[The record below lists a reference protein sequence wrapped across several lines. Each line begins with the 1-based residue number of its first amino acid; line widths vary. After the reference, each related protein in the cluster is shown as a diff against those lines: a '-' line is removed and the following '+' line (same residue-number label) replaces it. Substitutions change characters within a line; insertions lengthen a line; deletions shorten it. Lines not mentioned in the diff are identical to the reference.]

1 MFFSLMQR
9 QLTIDRRISLHKL
22 EVLCRVVELGGV
34 GRAAEALFVTQ
45 PVVTAH
51 VRSLEERLGTKLFYR
66 EGRRLHLTE
75 SGRVVHAWAE
85 DVLGRTRELDR
96 HLAGL
101 SEGSRGSVALG
112 ASMSLGSYRLPSILT
127 SYQRAHP
134 GVELRLGISDTEH
147 MIEDVRAGAFDF
159 AVVVS
164 DAALDGPGLAT
175 ELLGHEELV
184 LIAAPDAEPKEA
196 EIAPAQLAGL
206 PFVEAPEG
214 ILRRRFVDRSLDALG
229 VGERNVVLELGHP
242 EAMKRAARAGL
253 GVSMLFRSAVA
264 EDLAQGTLREVRIA
278 GTDLQIPVYLVHRKD
293 KEFSPPHRE
302 LIGDVRAA
310 FAAG

>member
-1 MFFSLMQR
+1 MQS

-22 EVLCRVVELGGV
+22 EVLCRVVELGGI

-75 SGRVVHAWAE
+75 SGSVVHAWAE

-101 SEGSRGSVALG
+101 SDGSRGSVALG
-112 ASMSLGSYRLPSILT
+112 ASMSLGSYRLPPILT
-127 SYQRAHP
+127 RFRRAHP
-134 GVELRLGISDTEH
+134 EVELRLSISDTEH
-147 MIEDVRAGAFDF
+147 TIEDARAGAFDF

-164 DAALDGPGLAT
+164 EADLDGPGLDT

-184 LIAAPDAEPKEA
+184 LVTAPDAEPGEA
-196 EIAPAQLAGL
+196 EIAPARLAGL
-206 PFVEAPEG
+206 PFIEAPEG
-214 ILRRRFVDRSLDALG
+214 ILRRRFVDRSLGALG
-229 VGERNVVLELGHP
+229 AGERNVVLEFGHP

-253 GVSMLFRSAVA
+253 GVSVLFRSAVA
-264 EDLAQGTLREVRIA
+264 EELELGTLREVRIA
-278 GTDLQIPVYLVHRKD
+278 GTHMRIPVYLVHRKG